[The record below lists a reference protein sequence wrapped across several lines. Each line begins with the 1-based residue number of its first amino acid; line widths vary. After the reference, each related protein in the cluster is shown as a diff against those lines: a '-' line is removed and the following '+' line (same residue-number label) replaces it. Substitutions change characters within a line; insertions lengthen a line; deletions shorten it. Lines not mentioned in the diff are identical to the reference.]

1 MLRYKLPSN
10 LGDEID
16 QLEASIA
23 QFKAGQ
29 LPAAELKAQRV
40 PFGVYEQ
47 REPDTY
53 MVRLRC
59 AAGSIAVAQLAG
71 VATIA
76 GQYGVGDLHI
86 TSRQEMQIHYVK
98 LDDLVTV
105 MRRLQAIGLSTR
117 GGGGNTVRNIVVPV
131 DAGIDPEEVF
141 DVTPYAVALT
151 DRFIAEPDSW
161 NLPRKFKVSFSGS
174 SQDKGYASL
183 SDAGFLAQ
191 VKGGRKGFK
200 VYAAGGLGGKPE
212 ASHLL
217 LDFIDADD
225 VYPVARALRN
235 VFWKYGNRQNKHAAR
250 LRFLWHTLGEAD
262 FRKHFHEELSVL
274 KEAGYVPLEI
284 NAGTNTGALPQGYV
298 PVFPADPQA
307 LAVWQKRYVKAQPQ
321 AGLFSVLVPVELGF
335 VGCAATGRLAAFLSS
350 IGNEDVRLTKD
361 QNFFLRN
368 IPAPALGGLF
378 EILKADFPSA
388 LKPALYGSL
397 LSCAGASTC
406 QLGICLSRSLAKA
419 LLRTFDTAKLD
430 LDRVGGMKL
439 NISGCPNSCGHHQA
453 ADLGFAGKTLRKD
466 GHMLPAY
473 TVFTGAVIKD
483 TGTALAQALGD
494 IPAKA
499 VPGVV
504 KELLTGYILKSGN
517 YASFRAYMHGDGR
530 EDLRL
535 IVERSQD
542 VPDFELDK
550 NYYFDWG
557 ADKIFSLEGRGAGE
571 CSAGKEFTVVVK
583 DLRGVLCPLNFVKT
597 KVELAKLKAGDV
609 LEVWLDE
616 GAPIENVPGSV
627 NAEGHKI
634 LSQEK
639 AGTYWK
645 VLIEKK

>member
-1 MLRYKLPSN
+1 MSGYKLPPN
-10 LGDEID
+10 LGDEIGA
-16 QLEASIA
+16 LEALIFK
-23 QFKAGQ
+23 FKAGKIS
-29 LPAAELKAQRV
+29 AAELKTHRV

-53 MVRLRC
+53 MVRIRC
-59 AAGSIAVAQLAG
+59 AGGSIAVSQLKA
-71 VATIA
+71 VAAIA
-76 GQYGVGDLHI
+76 AQYGVGDLHI
-86 TSRQEMQIHYVK
+86 TSRQELQIHYVK

-105 MRRLQAIGLSTR
+105 MRRLKEIGLATR

-131 DAGIDPEEVF
+131 DAGIDPDEVF
-141 DVTPYAVALT
+141 DVTPYALALT

-161 NLPRKFKVSFSGS
+161 NLPRKFKISFSGS
-174 SQDKGYASL
+174 SQDKGYATL

-191 VKGGRKGFK
+191 IKDGRRGFA

-217 LDFIDADD
+217 LEFIDADK
-225 VYPVARALRN
+225 VYPVAKALRN
-235 VFWKYGNRQNKHAAR
+235 IFWKYGNRHNKHAAR
-250 LRFLWHTLGEAD
+250 LRFLWHTLGEED
-262 FRKHFHEELSVL
+262 FRKCFHEELGAIES
-274 KEAGYVPLEI
+274 AGYLPLEI
-284 NAGTNTGALPQGYV
+284 NVPEKGGVLPQGNV
-298 PVFPADPQA
+298 PVDPGDGQGFA
-307 LAVWQKRYVKAQPQ
+307 LWQKRCVRSQPQ
-321 AGLFSVLVPVELGF
+321 PGFYAVLVPVELGF
-335 VGCAATGRLAAFLSS
+335 VGCAATARLAEFLETLGSD
-350 IGNEDVRLTKD
+350 EVRLTKD
-361 QNFFLRN
+361 QNFFLRH
-368 IPAPALGGLF
+368 IPAPALGPLYQV
-378 EILKADFPSA
+378 LQADFPA
-388 LKPALYGSL
+388 VRKPAIYGSL

-419 LLRTFDTAKLD
+419 LLRMFDTAKLD
-430 LDRVGGMKL
+430 LDAVGGIKL

-473 TVFTGAVIKD
+473 TIFTGAMIHA
-483 TGTALAQALGD
+483 TGTVLAQALGD
-494 IPAKA
+494 VPAKA
-499 VPGVV
+499 LPGVV
-504 KELLTGYILKSGN
+504 QAFFAGYISKSGEH
-517 YASFRAYMHGDGR
+517 ASFRAYIQGEGR
-530 EDLRL
+530 EDLRRIL
-535 IVERSQD
+535 EQHQA

-571 CSAGKEFTVVVK
+571 CSAGIEFSVIVK

-597 KVELAKLKAGDV
+597 KVELSKLKAGDV
-609 LEVWLDE
+609 LEVWLDD

-627 NAEGHKI
+627 KAEGHNI